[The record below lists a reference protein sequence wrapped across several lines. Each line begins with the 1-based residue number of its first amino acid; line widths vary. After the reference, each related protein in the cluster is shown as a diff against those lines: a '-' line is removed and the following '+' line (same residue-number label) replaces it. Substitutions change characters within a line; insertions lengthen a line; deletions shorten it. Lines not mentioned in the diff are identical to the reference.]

1 MVILGLTGS
10 IGMGKSTAAAAFR
23 YLGVAVHDADAA
35 VDGLMGKGGGA
46 VKAVTAAFCG
56 VARKGE
62 VIHEKLAL
70 RVFGDP
76 QALLELESIL
86 HPMVR
91 LRQRQFLSVAARQGR
106 PLVVLEVPLLFETKG
121 EEHCDG
127 VVVVSAPRFVQKQR
141 ILARSGMTEKR
152 LNAILSR
159 QMTDAEKQ
167 QRADFIVNT
176 GLGRNY
182 SLRAIENVVNVTA
195 RWQGAKWPNPGLP
208 ERMA

>member
-1 MVILGLTGS
+1 
-10 IGMGKSTAAAAFR
+10 
-23 YLGVAVHDADAA
+23 
-35 VDGLMGKGGGA
+35 
-46 VKAVTAAFCG
+46 
-56 VARKGE
+56 
-62 VIHEKLAL
+62 
-70 RVFGDP
+70 
-76 QALLELESIL
+76 
-86 HPMVR
+86 
-91 LRQRQFLSVAARQGR
+91 
-106 PLVVLEVPLLFETKG
+106 
-121 EEHCDG
+121 
-127 VVVVSAPRFVQKQR
+127 
-141 ILARSGMTEKR
+141 MTEKR